1 MTLDSGSDPVLLG
14 EGIQHPP
21 RLSLSLYM
29 DYIASPPTPISLH
42 FFFFT
47 KVHVFFCYYM
57 VIMID
62 LQVNTTAE
70 FFVDE
75 YIVKL
80 QGHVDF
86 VFSLLFFLFSS

>member
-1 MTLDSGSDPVLLG
+1 
-14 EGIQHPP
+14 
-21 RLSLSLYM
+21 
-29 DYIASPPTPISLH
+29 
-42 FFFFT
+42 
-47 KVHVFFCYYM
+47 M

>member
-42 FFFFT
+42 FFFFY
-47 KVHVFFCYYM
+47 KGSCIF
-57 VIMID
+57 
-62 LQVNTTAE
+62 
-70 FFVDE
+70 
-75 YIVKL
+75 
-80 QGHVDF
+80 
-86 VFSLLFFLFSS
+86 LLLYGNYD